1 MTTASGG
8 SRMMVNLRVPRPI
21 VQVIYRVVSLT
32 DGMFAV
38 EIDIPGTWPTKTAQ
52 SFLTEAEA
60 EAWIERRA
68 PGSTGRSLARHGP
81 DV

>member
-1 MTTASGG
+1 
-8 SRMMVNLRVPRPI
+8 MMVNLRAPRRI
-21 VQVIYRVVSLT
+21 VQVIYRVAALK

-38 EIDIPGTWPTKTAQ
+38 EIDIPGTWLTKTAQ

-68 PGSTGRSLARHGP
+68 SGSTGRSLARYVA

>member
-1 MTTASGG
+1 
-8 SRMMVNLRVPRPI
+8 MMVNLRGPRPI
-21 VQVIYRVVSLT
+21 VQVIYRVVPLK

-60 EAWIERRA
+60 AAWIERRA

-81 DV
+81 DA